1 MLKNLVILNSYYD
14 SATLMLLT
22 NQIKQNLSL
31 KSDEISIM
39 MATEMN
45 KRIMD
50 ESGLLDETGRNAN
63 PGDVLIAIK
72 SDLEDKEILG
82 MINELLNK
90 KVESKKTT
98 DVEVTSVDEAVE
110 VFEESNFAVVS
121 IPGAYAAREVKKLLN
136 ANKHVLLFSDNV
148 SIEDENKLKDL
159 AIEKDL
165 LMMGPDCGTAII
177 KGVGLGF
184 ANKVNKGNIGIV
196 AASGTGLQEVATIIS
211 NNGGGISY
219 AFGTGG
225 RDIKD
230 EVGGKMMLYCLDLLM
245 KDEETKTIVIVSKPP
260 SKSVMDKIFQKLKD
274 NTKPV
279 VACFLGED
287 ADKFKIDNWTFCET
301 LEGVAV
307 EALKVSGI
315 EYKENFDVEKA
326 VSELEMNK
334 NTKYLRAIYCGGTL
348 AYETLLMLE
357 KENFDVYSNLAK
369 KPEKKLGIKDSSKC
383 NTVLDMGEDEYTVGK
398 PHPMINSASRS
409 EQLLKEAEDSEVG
422 IMIADVELG
431 YGSND
436 LATDDL
442 ADVIKTIKSKR
453 EDIIFI
459 GVICGSKQDYQNY
472 ELKRNL
478 LKEAGAIVVDSNAQG
493 IRLAIQLLKKL

>member
-72 SDLEDKEILG
+72 SDLEDKEILE

-90 KVESKKTT
+90 KVENKKTT

-230 EVGGKMMLYCLDLLM
+230 EVGGKMMLHCLDLLM

-260 SKSVMDKIFQKLKD
+260 SKSVMEKIFQKLKG

-357 KENFDVYSNLAK
+357 KENFEVYSNLVK

-442 ADVIKTIKSKR
+442 AEVIKMIKSKR